1 MFIDM
6 CGGELA
12 HSVEH
17 PTRRGERLFLLID
30 FAHSLKN

>member
-30 FAHSLKN
+30 FAHSLEN